1 MMEKPDK
8 IKDGNPFKVPDNYF
22 EEVQRK
28 IILSASVKEP
38 EIRKVDFSA
47 KPKHWLMI
55 AASVA
60 VLCVLGLTGL
70 LYFSQ
75 HDRREYLS
83 DLSLEDLPTMLL
95 DEIDISSLEENA
107 SLEGVPAMGYQVGA
121 NDIVE
126 YLLTD
131 NFDITEIE
139 EHF

>member
-1 MMEKPDK
+1 
-8 IKDGNPFKVPDNYF
+8 
-22 EEVQRK
+22 
-28 IILSASVKEP
+28 
-38 EIRKVDFSA
+38 
-47 KPKHWLMI
+47 
-55 AASVA
+55 
-60 VLCVLGLTGL
+60 
-70 LYFSQ
+70 
-75 HDRREYLS
+75 
-83 DLSLEDLPTMLL
+83 MLL